1 MSEIAKEKI
10 IKSFVS
16 LSLGQYGGM
25 LCNIT
30 LSIWL
35 TRILS
40 PKEFGMLAI
49 ALFYFIFFNWIVEW
63 GWEQGFMAHKEIP
76 LEKAASTHF
85 WIRCILGL
93 VPLITFGVGYIFF
106 HQYSFMQHGDLFLPL
121 AGIYWMEKLGL
132 TYRTIL
138 ERTYRLDMLA
148 GLEFI
153 TTVGSY
159 IVAII
164 AAFHGFGVYS
174 LVLQRLVEKGLISLA
189 YFFASPWKIGFDFD
203 LAVAKL
209 FFKTYGL
216 PTWLGGIF
224 SLTIYDFMPFLIG
237 ILSNTTQA
245 GLYAKAFSM
254 ATFPVMLTGIFARL
268 TVPLYTRYQFDRE
281 EMKKIFVNAQ
291 GIKMI
296 LLIPTQLAMGLF
308 AHLWIPKLFGAQW
321 LPMIP
326 IYQMMTVYGIA
337 RAFFDDV
344 PAIYLYGLRQPWVL
358 TKSQIL
364 QSCIILLLGPLLVLK
379 LQAFGGAC
387 AISAMLTIAA
397 VLFWRDV
404 FFDLECGLRD
414 FVIFFV
420 MLPRTVKSSIH
431 VLISK
436 TAR

>member
-1 MSEIAKEKI
+1 M
-10 IKSFVS
+10 
-16 LSLGQYGGM
+16 
-25 LCNIT
+25 
-30 LSIWL
+30 
-35 TRILS
+35 
-40 PKEFGMLAI
+40 
-49 ALFYFIFFNWIVEW
+49 
-63 GWEQGFMAHKEIP
+63 
-76 LEKAASTHF
+76 
-85 WIRCILGL
+85 
-93 VPLITFGVGYIFF
+93 
-106 HQYSFMQHGDLFLPL
+106 
-121 AGIYWMEKLGL
+121 
-132 TYRTIL
+132 
-138 ERTYRLDMLA
+138 
-148 GLEFI
+148 
-153 TTVGSY
+153 
-159 IVAII
+159 
-164 AAFHGFGVYS
+164 
-174 LVLQRLVEKGLISLA
+174 ISCH
-189 YFFASPWKIGFDFD
+189 
-203 LAVAKL
+203 
-209 FFKTYGL
+209 
-216 PTWLGGIF
+216 
-224 SLTIYDFMPFLIG
+224 FLIG
-237 ILSNTTQA
+237 MLSNTTQA

-404 FFDLECGLRD
+404 FLRLGMR
-414 FVIFFV
+414 FARFCYFFCNAS
-420 MLPRTVKSSIH
+420 PYG
-431 VLISK
+431 
-436 TAR
+436 